1 MLRTLQMVEIEF
13 GGVNRYAKEHCGL
26 TSEDVE
32 LIRHNLIQVR
42 R

>member
-1 MLRTLQMVEIEF
+1 MLRTLELVEIEF
-13 GGVNRYAKEHCGL
+13 GGVYRYAQEHCGL

-32 LIRHNLIQVR
+32 LIRHNLVQLR